1 MKHIVGVSDMK
12 LSSDSNDTIVTY
24 ALGSCIGVS
33 IYDPVAKVGG
43 ILHYM
48 LPLSKLDKDKAEE
61 NPFMFGDIGIPRL
74 FKEAYELGAVKK
86 RLRIVIAG
94 GASVLGIQNRF
105 QTGKKNITIARKL
118 FWKNGLLINA
128 EHTGDD
134 LTRTLYLDLSTG
146 RTWFT
151 NDGVDYEL

>member
-48 LPLSKLDKDKAEE
+48 LPQSKIDKEKSEA
-61 NPFMFGDIGIPRL
+61 NPFMFGDTGIPRL
-74 FKEAYELGAVKK
+74 FKDAYEMGAVKK

-118 FWKNGLLINA
+118 FWKNGILIDA
-128 EHTGDD
+128 EHVGDD
-134 LTRTLYLDLSTG
+134 LTRTLYLDLSNG
-146 RTWFT
+146 NTWFT
-151 NDGVDYEL
+151 NNGVTYEL